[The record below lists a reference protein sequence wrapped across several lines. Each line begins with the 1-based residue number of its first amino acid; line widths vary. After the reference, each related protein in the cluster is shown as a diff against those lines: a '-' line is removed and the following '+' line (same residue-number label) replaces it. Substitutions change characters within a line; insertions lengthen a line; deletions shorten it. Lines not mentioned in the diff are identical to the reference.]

1 MSPDPATAI
10 APPPGEPYALDSP
23 AAFSQRIV
31 RELRQPIAGLTDALQ
46 ALHDALHGHG
56 ERGRGAGADVRG
68 QDEGLEAVLAD
79 VRWIEAAVRG
89 LHELAR
95 ARRPRLRACA
105 LDAELMRLLRRVAS
119 PAAAA
124 GVEVRIVPHGESPSV
139 RMDPTLIQQA
149 FEHLVFNALQAMPD
163 GGTLV
168 LRPRRPEAGSAY
180 AAVEFADTG
189 CGIPPEDVPHIFEPF
204 FTRRVG
210 RVGLGLALV
219 TRLVESQ
226 GGRIC
231 VQSTP
236 AVGTSF
242 TVYLPRADCED
253 DAILSTGHR

>member
-1 MSPDPATAI
+1 MSPDPAAAV
-10 APPPGEPYALDSP
+10 APLPAKAHEPGPRAE
-23 AAFSQRIV
+23 FSRRIV
-31 RELRQPIAGLTDALQ
+31 RELRRPLAGLTDAVRT
-46 ALHDALHGHG
+46 LHEALHGNG
-56 ERGRGAGADVRG
+56 DG
-68 QDEGLEAVLAD
+68 GLGAVLHD

-95 ARRPRLRACA
+95 TRRPSLRAA
-105 LDAELMRLLRRVAS
+105 SLHDELFCLLRRVAS

-124 GVEVRIVPHGESPSV
+124 GAEVRIVPAGEPPSA
-139 RMDPTLIQQA
+139 RIDRELTQQA
-149 FEHLVFNALQAMPD
+149 FEHLVLNAIQAMPQ
-163 GGTLV
+163 GGTLT

-242 TVYLPRADCED
+242 TIYLPRADGED
-253 DAILSTGHR
+253 DAHLSTAHR